1 MLSYENG
8 GAHYM
13 NDSSVALRHSL
24 SPYAVKYWRMEEVI
38 SNIIAFII
46 LAVFFYLDFRFEWYS
61 WIFWVLAALAV
72 FFVIGL
78 VWSLLS
84 PPLTFKSWRYDLDEE
99 FLHLQFGIWSRTE
112 QLVPM
117 TKIQA
122 VSLTQGPLMRKY
134 GLASLSVKTMGSSHV
149 IPALPKET
157 AAELRENIAQFAKIK
172 EVEQ

>member
-1 MLSYENG
+1 MKNPY
-8 GAHYM
+8 A
-13 NDSSVALRHSL
+13 APRHSL
-24 SPYAVKYWRMEEVI
+24 SPHAVNYWRMEELL
-38 SNIIAFII
+38 SNVVAFIV
-46 LAVFFYLDFRFEWYS
+46 LALLFYLDWYFDWYN
-61 WIFWVLAALAV
+61 WIVWVLLGLTI
-72 FFVIGL
+72 FFLIGL
-78 VWSLLS
+78 VWSVLG
-84 PPLTFKSWRYDLDEE
+84 PPLTYKSWRYDLDEE

-134 GLASLSVKTMGSSHV
+134 KLASLSVETMGSSHT

-157 AAELRENIAQFAKIK
+157 AVQLRECIAQFAKIK

>member
-1 MLSYENG
+1 
-8 GAHYM
+8 M
-13 NDSSVALRHSL
+13 NDFNAAPRHSL
-24 SPYAVKYWRMEEVI
+24 SPNAINYWRREELI
-38 SNIIAFII
+38 SNLIAFVV
-46 LAVFFYLDFRFEWYS
+46 LAVLFYLDWRFDWYN
-61 WIFWVLAALAV
+61 WIGWILIGLAIIFL
-72 FFVIGL
+72 IGL
-78 VWSLLS
+78 VWSVLS

-99 FLHLQFGIWSRTE
+99 FLHLQFGIWNRTE

-134 GLASLSVKTMGSSHV
+134 KLASLSVETMGSSHA

-157 AAELRENIAQFAKIK
+157 AAELRERIAHFAKIK

>member
-1 MLSYENG
+1 
-8 GAHYM
+8 M

-78 VWSLLS
+78 GWSLLS
-84 PPLTFKSWRYDLDEE
+84 PP
-99 FLHLQFGIWSRTE
+99 
-112 QLVPM
+112 
-117 TKIQA
+117 
-122 VSLTQGPLMRKY
+122 
-134 GLASLSVKTMGSSHV
+134 
-149 IPALPKET
+149 
-157 AAELRENIAQFAKIK
+157 
-172 EVEQ
+172 